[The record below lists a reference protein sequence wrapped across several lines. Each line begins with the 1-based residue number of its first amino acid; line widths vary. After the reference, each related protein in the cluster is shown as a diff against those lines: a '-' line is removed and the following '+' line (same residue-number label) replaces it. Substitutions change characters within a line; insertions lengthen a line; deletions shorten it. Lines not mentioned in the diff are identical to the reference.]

1 MNLKKTGDT
10 GIWRTKLWL
19 TLYGELVLEE
29 TMDLSHDKI
38 SSE

>member
-1 MNLKKTGDT
+1 MNLKKTGGT

-19 TLYGELVLEE
+19 TLSGELLLEE
-29 TMDLSHDKI
+29 AMDLSHDKI